1 MPVILGIGS
10 AASGIISGITGLSQ
24 QARAKKM
31 AAQNQRPTYQVP
43 DEILKNQKIAEMQST
58 QGLPSS
64 SMELAKQ
71 NIAQQTSAALSSAKD
86 KQGGLE
92 SVGAIVAGAN
102 ASGNQL
108 ASEDANMRM
117 ANISNLMKQNQVLA
131 GYKDQQFNYNQDQK
145 YQENA
150 AAIRALNTAG
160 AANINAGISGVLGA
174 GADMYSASKGNV
186 NPSDNTKSPDLTG
199 QMNVFNWNKPQIDK
213 SLIPKDPTTM
223 PDFFGSE
230 SNTLNWL
237 QNLNVR

>member
-1 MPVILGIGS
+1 MPVIMAGG
-10 AASGIISGITGLSQ
+10 AAVSGIISGITGLSQ
-24 QARAKKM
+24 KARAKKM
-31 AAQNQRPTYQVP
+31 ADQNQRPTYQIP

-58 QGLPSS
+58 QGLPSES
-64 SMELAKQ
+64 LELAKQ
-71 NIAQQTSAALSSAKD
+71 NIAQQGSAALGAAKD

-92 SVGAIVAGAN
+92 SVGAIVAGQTA
-102 ASGNQL
+102 AGNQL
-108 ASEDANMRM
+108 AGEDANMRM

-131 GYKDQQFNYNQDQK
+131 GYKDQQFNYNQDKK

-160 AANINAGISGVLGA
+160 AENINTGINGILSAGA
-174 GADMYSASKGNV
+174 GVYDASKGGSKI
-186 NPSDNTKSPDLTG
+186 PSIPQQPDLTG
-199 QMNVFNWNKPQIDK
+199 QMAAFNWNKPQIDK

-223 PDFFGSE
+223 PDFYNSG